1 MSMLVNTTFRT
12 VVRRTCRSS
21 RPIISCQRILPA
33 ATTNETMMIQRRHA
47 SSTSSET
54 TSSSSRSL
62 SVASEE
68 VTKFSSMAGTW
79 WDSRQNPLVGMN
91 PIRVQ
96 YMVELLGQQRQQQ
109 QQHHPKKTNATGSQ
123 NTTNES
129 IMTASSE
136 LSPLQGLRALDVG
149 CGGGLLS
156 ESLARLGASVTSVD
170 PSIDVARAAM
180 EHSRHDK
187 RTSTIDYR
195 GGISVEDLA
204 HEIMSLQNDSDNN
217 NNNALLF
224 DVVCILEVIEH
235 ATDPHSLIEAAASLL
250 KRPTDEDPGGILFVS
265 TINRTAKSFAIAI
278 VGAEHVTRMVP
289 VGTHSWDTFRSPQ
302 EVQVIVEAASS
313 SPGLVQVD
321 VCGMV
326 IKPPFLDMSWRLDP
340 NDTDVNWIGAYQH
353 KKV

>member
-1 MSMLVNTTFRT
+1 
-12 VVRRTCRSS
+12 
-21 RPIISCQRILPA
+21 
-33 ATTNETMMIQRRHA
+33 
-47 SSTSSET
+47 
-54 TSSSSRSL
+54 
-62 SVASEE
+62 
-68 VTKFSSMAGTW
+68 
-79 WDSRQNPLVGMN
+79 MN

-96 YMVELLGQQRQQQ
+96 YMVELLGQQQ
-109 QQHHPKKTNATGSQ
+109 QQHHPRETAATGGQ

-129 IMTASSE
+129 SSE
-136 LSPLQGLRALDVG
+136 LLPLQGLRALDVG

-195 GGISVEDLA
+195 GGMSVEDLA
-204 HEIMSLQNDSDNN
+204 HEMSLQNDSDN

-235 ATDPHSLIEAAASLL
+235 ATDPHSLMEAATSLL

-265 TINRTAKSFAIAI
+265 TINRTAKSYAIAI

-289 VGTHSWDTFRSPQ
+289 VGTHSWDTFRSTQ
-302 EVQVIVEAASS
+302 EVQAIAS
-313 SPGLVQVD
+313 GLVQID